1 MQKLKKSLV
10 IKRQVDNTLNITDK
24 NGGKKQK
31 KLQTFDFRDFNGRRY
46 FDNDGSQNYLV
57 FQPIY
62 NFFIRST
69 GDTETIIALES
80 RGFSGEII
88 KPLTLSELK

>member
-1 MQKLKKSLV
+1 ME
-10 IKRQVDNTLNITDK
+10 RK
-24 NGGKKQK
+24 NKK

-62 NFFIRST
+62 YFFH
-69 GDTETIIALES
+69 
-80 RGFSGEII
+80 
-88 KPLTLSELK
+88 KVNW